1 MNLNVLEKLTRQ
13 AIKGSNVVAASNEML
28 KSGFISPA
36 EHRSVQSL
44 SWQIAAN
51 VNATGAAGTVAAPP
65 TTVYRV
71 WI

>member
-1 MNLNVLEKLTRQ
+1 MNLNILEKLTRQ
-13 AIKGSNVVAASNEML
+13 AIKGNNVVAASSEML
-28 KSGFISPA
+28 KNGFISPA

-51 VNATGAAGTVAAPP
+51 LNATAGGAVAAPP

>member
-1 MNLNVLEKLTRQ
+1 MNLNILEKLTRQ
-13 AIKGSNVVAASNEML
+13 AIKGNNVVARSNEML

-36 EHRSVQSL
+36 EHRSISSL

-51 VNATGAAGTVAAPP
+51 VRATSGGSAVAAPP
-65 TTVYRV
+65 TTVYKV

>member
-13 AIKGSNVVAASNEML
+13 AIKDSNVVAESNDLL
-28 KSGFISPA
+28 KSGFLSPA

-51 VNATGAAGTVAAPP
+51 VNATGSGGAVAAPP

>member
-1 MNLNVLEKLTRQ
+1 MNLNALEKLTRE
-13 AIKGSNVVAASNEML
+13 AVKGDNVVATSNQML
-28 KSGFISPA
+28 KNGFINPA

-51 VNATGAAGTVAAPP
+51 VNATSGGSAVAAPP

>member
-1 MNLNVLEKLTRQ
+1 MNLNTLEKLTRE
-13 AIKGSNVVAASNEML
+13 AVKGNNVAGVSNEML
-28 KSGFISPA
+28 KSGFLSPA

-51 VNATGAAGTVAAPP
+51 VNATAGGGAVAAPP

>member
-13 AIKGSNVVAASNEML
+13 AVKGKNVVAASNEML
-28 KSGFISPA
+28 KNGIISPA

-51 VNATGAAGTVAAPP
+51 VNATAGGTVAAPP
-65 TTVYRV
+65 TTVYKV

>member
-1 MNLNVLEKLTRQ
+1 MNLNILEKLTSQ
-13 AIKGSNVVAASNEML
+13 AIKGNNVVAASSEML
-28 KSGFISPA
+28 KKGFISPA

-51 VNATGAAGTVAAPP
+51 VNATAGGAVAAPP

>member
-1 MNLNVLEKLTRQ
+1 MNLNVLEKLSRQ
-13 AIKGSNVVAASNEML
+13 AIKGNNVVAKSNEML
-28 KSGFISPA
+28 KNGFISPA

-51 VNATGAAGTVAAPP
+51 VNATAGGAAVAAPP
-65 TTVYRV
+65 TTLYTV

>member
-1 MNLNVLEKLTRQ
+1 MNLNILEKLARQ
-13 AIKGSNVVAASNEML
+13 AIKGNNVVAASNAML
-28 KSGFISPA
+28 KKGFISPA

-51 VNATGAAGTVAAPP
+51 LNATTAGGAVAGPP
-65 TTVYRV
+65 TTVYRL